1 MDKTSLIELSYR
13 RSRASCVGLDVV
25 TREVSSRTM
34 YIGSKDET
42 FNELEPNLDRGDGIG
57 GAGDGGSNG
66 GNIVIW
72 VSYYQRL

>member
-13 RSRASCVGLDVV
+13 RSKASCVGLDVV

-42 FNELEPNLDRGDGIG
+42 FNELEPKLDCGDGG
-57 GAGDGGSNG
+57 GAGDGRSNG
-66 GNIVIW
+66 GNMVMW
-72 VSYYQRL
+72 VSQRL